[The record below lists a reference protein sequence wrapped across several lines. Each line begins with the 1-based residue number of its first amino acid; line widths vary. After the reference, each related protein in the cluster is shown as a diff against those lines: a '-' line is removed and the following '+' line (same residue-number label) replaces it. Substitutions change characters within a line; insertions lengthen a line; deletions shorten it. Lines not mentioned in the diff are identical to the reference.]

1 MGGHVLFETGIRR
14 LGSKENGFFYRY
26 PGTGE
31 TVREERVLARIE
43 NLKVP
48 PAWEDARIAH
58 SPSAKVQAVGYDSA
72 GRLQYLYSA
81 KYREHKE
88 REKFERVLRFADALP
103 LMRRTTSRHLR
114 HGELGPEK
122 VLAAMTRLMNAAYF
136 RVGDERYAKKNK
148 TYGIATLRRKHLRIE
163 GDTMTFEY
171 SGKWG
176 KTHRKVVTDRRLR
189 EVVEECV
196 GLPGYEVFK
205 YVDEGGGVRD
215 VKSRD
220 LNTYVKQVMGD
231 EFTPKD
237 FRTWAG
243 TLIASVKLA
252 EMGTVTEPKHAEV
265 NVLEAV
271 DAVAERL
278 GNTRD
283 IARASYISPRVIDH
297 YLEGSVVACQAEH
310 LDEVIV
316 ADQGGLTEGE
326 EALLD
331 LLKKRLRRDLRKAA

>member
-1 MGGHVLFETGIRR
+1 MVFLGGHVLSETGIRR

-31 TVREERVLARIE
+31 TVNEKRVLARIE

-48 PAWEDARIAH
+48 PAWEEARIAR
-58 SPSAKVQAVGYDSA
+58 SPSAKVQAVGYDPA
-72 GRLQYLYSA
+72 
-81 KYREHKE
+81 E
-88 REKFERVLRFADALP
+88 R
-103 LMRRTTSRHLR
+103 
-114 HGELGPEK
+114 

-136 RVGDERYAKKNK
+136 RVGDERYARKNK

-163 GDTMTFEY
+163 GDAMIFEY

-176 KTHRKVVTDRRLR
+176 KTHRKVVTEGRLR

-205 YVDEGGGVRD
+205 YVDESGRVRD

-243 TLIASVKLA
+243 TLIATVKLA
-252 EMGTVTEPKHAEV
+252 EVGPVTEPKHANK

-297 YLEGSVVACQAEH
+297 YLEGSVVAYHAEH
-310 LDEVIV
+310 LDEII
-316 ADQGGLTEGE
+316 AAEHGDLTDGE
-326 EALLD
+326 KALLD
-331 LLKKRLRRDLRKAA
+331 LLNKKLRREMRRVA

>member
-1 MGGHVLFETGIRR
+1 MLFETGIRR

-31 TVREERVLARIE
+31 TVREKRVLTRIE
-43 NLKVP
+43 DLKVP
-48 PAWEDARIAH
+48 PAWEDARIAR

-72 GRLQYLYSA
+72 GRLQYLYSV

-103 LMRRTTSRHLR
+103 RMRETTSHHLR
-114 HGELGPEK
+114 RKELGPEK
-122 VLAAMTRLMNAAYF
+122 VLAAMTRLMNAAHF

-163 GDTMTFEY
+163 GDTMTFEF

-176 KTHRKVVTDRRLR
+176 KTQRKVVTDRRLR

-205 YVDEGGGVRD
+205 YLDEGGGVRD
-215 VKSRD
+215 VKARD
-220 LNTYVKQVMGD
+220 LSAYVKQVMGD

-243 TLIASVKLA
+243 TLIAAVKLA
-252 EMGTVTEPKHAEV
+252 ELGPAEPEHADE
-265 NVLEAV
+265 NVLAAV

-297 YLEGSVVACQAEH
+297 YLEGSVVAYHAEH
-310 LDEVIV
+310 LEEVIS
-316 ADQGGLTEGE
+316 AEQGDLTEGE
-326 EALLD
+326 KALLD
-331 LLKKRLRRDLRKAA
+331 LLKKTLRRDLRKAA

>member
-1 MGGHVLFETGIRR
+1 MFETGIRR
-14 LGSKENGFFYRY
+14 LGTKENGFFYRY
-26 PGTGE
+26 PDTGE

-43 NLKVP
+43 GLKVP
-48 PAWEDARIAH
+48 PAWHEARIARG
-58 SPSAKVQAVGYDSA
+58 PRAKVQAVGHDSA

-103 LMRRTTSRHLR
+103 EMRRITSGHLR
-114 HGELGPEK
+114 RKKLGPEK
-122 VLAAMTRLMNAAYF
+122 VLAAMTRLMNVAHF
-136 RVGDERYAKKNK
+136 RVGDERYARSNR
-148 TYGIATLRRKHLRIE
+148 TYGIATLRRKHLRID

-176 KTHRKVVTDRRLR
+176 MTQRKIVTDARLR
-189 EVVEECV
+189 GVVEECV
-196 GLPGYEVFK
+196 SMPGYEVFK
-205 YVDEGGGVRD
+205 YVDDAGGVRD
-215 VKSRD
+215 VKARD
-220 LNTYVKQVMGD
+220 VNHYVKRVMGD
-231 EFTPKD
+231 EFTTKD

-243 TLIASVKLA
+243 TLIAAVKLA
-252 EMGTVTEPKHAEV
+252 ELGPIGEPKHANK

-297 YLEGSVVACQAEH
+297 YLEGSVVAYHADH
-310 LDEVIV
+310 LEEVI
-316 ADQGGLTEGE
+316 AAEQGDLTYGE
-326 EALLD
+326 RALLD
-331 LLKKRLRRDLRKAA
+331 LLKKELHRDLRNAA

>member
-14 LGSKENGFFYRY
+14 LGTKENGFFYRY
-26 PGTGE
+26 PDTGE

-43 NLKVP
+43 DRKVP
-48 PAWEDARIAH
+48 PAWQEARIARG
-58 SPSAKVQAVGYDSA
+58 PRAKVQAVGYDSA

-103 LMRRTTSRHLR
+103 GMRETTSDHLR
-114 HGELGPEK
+114 HKDLDADK
-122 VLAAMTRLMNAAYF
+122 VLAAMTRLMNVAYF
-136 RVGDERYAKKNK
+136 RVGDERYARQNK
-148 TYGIATLRRKHLRIE
+148 TYGIATIRRKHLSIE

-176 KTHRKVVTDRRLR
+176 KAHKKVVTDGTLR
-189 EVVEECV
+189 EVVEQCV
-196 GLPGYEVFK
+196 ALPGYEIFK
-205 YVDEGGGVRD
+205 YVDDGGEVRD
-215 VKSRD
+215 VKARD
-220 LNTYVKQVMGD
+220 LNLYVKRVMGD

-243 TLIASVKLA
+243 TLIAAVKLA
-252 EMGTVTEPKHAEV
+252 ELGPTTEPKRADK

-297 YLEGSVVACQAEH
+297 YLEGSVVAYHAEH
-310 LDEVIV
+310 LDEVI
-316 ADQGGLTEGE
+316 AAEQSELTDGE
-326 EALLD
+326 KALLD
-331 LLKKRLRRDLRKAA
+331 LLKKELRRELEKAA